1 MITNADDL
9 EAQLGR
15 LGRHQERLADGTFL
29 VSIGPTHP
37 PVALRLVP
45 PVLLVQV
52 TVGPAPIDEA
62 DAAPV
67 YKQLLELNA
76 SALVHSA
83 YGLERDLIVLS
94 SALELESLDLNE
106 LEAVLAD
113 MDVALSEHVPLLRKM
128 VQAVS
133 QRLGK

>member
-1 MITNADDL
+1 MINNADDL
-9 EAQLGR
+9 EAQLSR

-29 VSIGPTHP
+29 VSIGSNHP

-45 PVLLVQV
+45 PVLVVQV
-52 TVGPAPIDEA
+52 TVGPAPSDESR
-62 DAAPV
+62 AAPL

-76 SALVHSA
+76 SSLVHSA

-128 VQAVS
+128 AQTAS
-133 QRLGK
+133 MRPGT

>member
-1 MITNADDL
+1 MINNADDL

-29 VSIGPTHP
+29 VSIGTNHP

-45 PVLLVQV
+45 PVLVVQV
-52 TVGPAPIDEA
+52 TVGPAPSDET

-133 QRLGK
+133 QRPGK

>member
-1 MITNADDL
+1 MIKSADDL
-9 EAQLGR
+9 EGQLAR

-29 VSIGPTHP
+29 VSIGPSHP

-52 TVGPAPIDEA
+52 TVGPAPASDEK
-62 DAAPV
+62 AAPL
-67 YKQLLELNA
+67 YRKLLELNA
-76 SALVHSA
+76 TALLHSA

-94 SALELESLDLNE
+94 AALELDSLDLNE

-113 MDVALSEHVPLLRKM
+113 MDVALSEHVPLLRSL
-128 VQAVS
+128 VQSAS
-133 QRLGK
+133 